1 MSENITTIIITTIS
15 VLFGAGGWKFYEFLI
30 RNKREKQ
37 KEDKSEQTIYRD
49 DLIARVE
56 RLEKDKNEQTEEL
69 MKVKVEAAGLKMK
82 VFPFCNY
89 LKRIFFKTDLFK
101 QSVNFQKHSN
111 YITFTPLFCKCL
123 KLQSN

>member
-1 MSENITTIIITTIS
+1 MGENLTTIIITTIS

-56 RLEKDKNEQTEEL
+56 RLEKVNDAKIEEL
-69 MKVKVEAAGLKMK
+69 MKVKAKAALEVKVEFLERE
-82 VFPFCNY
+82 
-89 LKRIFFKTDLFK
+89 LDRIKSK
-101 QSVNFQKHSN
+101 
-111 YITFTPLFCKCL
+111 
-123 KLQSN
+123 